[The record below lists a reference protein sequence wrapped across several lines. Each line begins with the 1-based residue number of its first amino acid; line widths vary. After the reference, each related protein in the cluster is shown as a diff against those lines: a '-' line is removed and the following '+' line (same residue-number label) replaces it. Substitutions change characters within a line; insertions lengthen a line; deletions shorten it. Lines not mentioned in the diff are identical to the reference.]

1 MRNLLDFF
9 LKYHYWFLFILL
21 EVISFGLLFRFNNY
35 QGSVYFTSANWL
47 SGTIY
52 EISAGVTSYFH
63 LKSVNEEL
71 MERNIY
77 LEQQISALRE
87 AYMEAT
93 GDTSRVK
100 EIQHSALKDFTV
112 LKADVIHNSINRMDN
127 YITLNRGEADGI
139 YPEMGVIDGNGVV
152 GIVYLTSSRFSVV
165 IPVLNSKSSISCK
178 VKNSDYFGYLKWNG
192 ADSRYTYLMDLPRH
206 SVCEKGDTIVTSGFT
221 SIFPAGMMVGTV
233 EDITDSHDGLSYL
246 VKVKLST
253 DFGKLNDVWVISRND
268 AAEQKELEQKIGK

>member
-9 LKYHYWFLFILL
+9 LKYHHWFLFILL

-35 QGSVYFTSANWL
+35 QGSVCFTSANWL

-93 GDTSRVK
+93 CDTSRVE
-100 EIQHSALKDFTV
+100 EIRHSVLKDFTI
-112 LKADVIHNSINRMDN
+112 LKADVIHNSINRTDN
-127 YITLNRGEADGI
+127 YVTLNKGETDGI

-152 GIVYLTSSRFSVV
+152 GIVYLTSSRFSIV
-165 IPVLNSKSSISCK
+165 IPVLNSKSNISCK
-178 VKNSDYFGYLKWNG
+178 VKNSDYFGYLKWDG
-192 ADSRYTYLMDLPRH
+192 EDSRYTYLMDLPRH

-221 SIFPAGMMVGTV
+221 SIFPAGMMVGTA
-233 EDITDSHDGLSYL
+233 EEITDSHDGLSYL

-268 AAEQKELEQKIGK
+268 AMEQRGLEQKIGK